1 MKWPNYLI
9 LIRHDVS
16 VYNILKAQK
25 EADPL
30 YQTFVELFKT
40 APNSKETEK
49 LARRLWLKY
58 KLNCSNAETPLI
70 DSEAK
75 QAQKTGQS
83 IKKHLRLPDII
94 LVSPYKRAKDTLRGL
109 SRGWPELARVKT
121 LEEERIREQ
130 EHGLATLYNDWRIF
144 QILHPE
150 QRLLYNQEGSYRY
163 RYPQGE
169 SVPDVRARSALM
181 VETFIREYSGKTA
194 MCICHHLNILAM
206 RANLER
212 LNEEQFLSLDER
224 DKPINCGVTVY
235 RGYPELGKN
244 GQLKLELYNEKF
256 Y

>member
-1 MKWPNYLI
+1 MKWPNYLM

-16 VYNILKAQK
+16 AYNILKVQK
-25 EADPL
+25 EGDPL
-30 YQTFVELFKT
+30 YQAFMKLFEVD
-40 APNSKETEK
+40 PDSKETKK

-58 KLNCSNAETPLI
+58 KLNCSDAETPLI

-75 QAQKTGQS
+75 QAQRTGQG
-83 IKKHLRLPDII
+83 IKKYLHLPDII
-94 LVSPYKRAKDTLRGL
+94 LVSPYKRAKDTLKGL
-109 SRGWPELARVKT
+109 TKGWPELAKVKT

-150 QRLLYNQEGSYRY
+150 QRLLYEQEGSYRY

-169 SVPDVRARSALM
+169 SVPDVRVRSALM
-181 VETFIREYSGKTA
+181 VETFIREYSEKTV

-212 LNEEQFLSLDER
+212 LNEEQFLSLDAR